1 MRGKT
6 GRDEVCLGSA
16 RSSCVEGLEF
26 FSYHNQTGLID
37 PIEGTLGLAQNKQML
52 YSSTEIDIAEL
63 FVNELYKKSNIPEA
77 TFSFG
82 MMGFNDFDQSF
93 VDFGLPDEFR
103 VNEGEISAVTTVTLG
118 FNDDFYWST
127 YL

>member
-1 MRGKT
+1 MPAEKVDPDTFVPTSTYDSERTFGSAIMRGKT

-82 MMGFNDFDQSF
+82 MMGFNDFD
-93 VDFGLPDEFR
+93 
-103 VNEGEISAVTTVTLG
+103 
-118 FNDDFYWST
+118 
-127 YL
+127 